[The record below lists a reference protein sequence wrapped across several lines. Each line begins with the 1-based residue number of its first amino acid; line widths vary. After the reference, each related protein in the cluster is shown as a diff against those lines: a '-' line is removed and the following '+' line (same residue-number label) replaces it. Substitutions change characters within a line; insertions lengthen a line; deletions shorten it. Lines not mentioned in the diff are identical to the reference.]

1 MPIKKTLTSICM
13 DEAAL
18 HFLFEPFPCDALGD
32 ESEMLSWI
40 EVHTS
45 EEYEHY
51 DASIVLDRINSRAL
65 SLGRFL
71 HKNLSENLNIQ
82 EIHKKCRNEISYVNV
97 DGETCA
103 QCSHCDEYL
112 FSHEIALENI

>member
-40 EVHTS
+40 EMQRL

-51 DASIVLDRINSRAL
+51 DACITLDRMNSGLL

-71 HKNLSENLNIQ
+71 QTKLNLQ
-82 EIHKKCRNEISYVNV
+82 EIHNKCRNYISDLNV
-97 DGETCA
+97 GERLA
-103 QCSHCDEYL
+103 LHVR
-112 FSHEIALENI
+112 IAMNT